1 VKAGKRTFE
10 WQRTPFWA
18 NEPIPLQKNGDA
30 LVTPDGS
37 ELLSDHLDTDELLV
51 VA

>member
-1 VKAGKRTFE
+1 MNPSRSK
-10 WQRTPFWA
+10 
-18 NEPIPLQKNGDA
+18 KNGDA